1 MKCKYCGKE
10 FNAHSYQQVFC
21 SDSCRK
27 KYWNVHNE
35 RRNSEYD
42 KIRYWKSKKKKN
54 KNWILDYVRLH
65 GVSDFLYNVNKIKG
79 GK

>member
-42 KIRYWKSKKKKN
+42 KIRY
-54 KNWILDYVRLH
+54 
-65 GVSDFLYNVNKIKG
+65 
-79 GK
+79 